1 MISRIVSIALGAF
14 VLASCGAK
22 KPTPTPTVPAP
33 EVGISVPAPPELWRP
48 PLGDSIRH
56 EMRAV
61 WLTTAYGLDWPQ
73 AKADTPHGIRQQ
85 KEELERILDR
95 LVSDG
100 YNTIFFQARLSG
112 NTTYFSNRE
121 PFSRVFT
128 KSGERPDY
136 DPLAFAI
143 DACHKRGLQIHAWMV
158 TYPLTS
164 SRQRPHPIVQ
174 KTPAWAI
181 VHKGTRHLDPGL
193 PEVRRYITELAT
205 DLVKRYN
212 VDGIHFDYF
221 RYPEEAEKF
230 NDSKSYARYGA
241 GQDKEA
247 WRRSN
252 LTRQLEE
259 IKGAVLSINPRIQIS
274 VAPLGKY
281 RKLSDLGRPHGW
293 TAYES
298 VHQDVETWAQR
309 GLVDFVVPMM
319 YYRDQL
325 FEPFVVDWQR
335 TVGKYIPVVV
345 GLAPYR
351 VDPREERSPWAPEV
365 IRDQILISRQH
376 RTGGVSMFREKNIG
390 PREPRLRTL
399 IQQTFA
405 HTALMPELP
414 RGKYPDISAP
424 SQLRVN
430 AEEGKLRLSWQGVE
444 HPLGITYRVW
454 CTIRHADGR
463 EEHQL
468 LVQGLKQPSCT
479 LRLVDFSGG
488 DSIVLGVEAVNAL
501 GVSRAATESVEY
513 KLIERPTTVER

>member
-1 MISRIVSIALGAF
+1 MIKVIVSITLGI
-14 VLASCGAK
+14 VLLASCGTK
-22 KPTPTPTVPAP
+22 KSPHQPTIPIAEPATIPSTVPQ
-33 EVGISVPAPPELWRP
+33 IWQP

-61 WLTTAYGLDWPQ
+61 WLTTAYGLDWPH
-73 AKADTPHGIRQQ
+73 AKADTPNGIRQQ

-112 NTTYFSNRE
+112 NTTYFSDRE

-128 KSGERPDY
+128 KSGKRPEY
-136 DPLAFAI
+136 DPLAFAVE
-143 DACHKRGLQIHAWMV
+143 ACHKRGLQIHAWMV

-174 KTPAWAI
+174 KNPSWAI
-181 VHKGTRHLDPGL
+181 SHKGTRHLDPGL
-193 PEVRRYITELAT
+193 PEVRNYITELAT
-205 DLVKRYN
+205 DLVKRYH

-230 NDSKSYARYGA
+230 NDSKSFLRYGQ
-241 GQDKEA
+241 GLDKAA

-252 LTRQLEE
+252 LTKQLED
-259 IKGAVLSINPRIQIS
+259 IKEAILSINPRIQIS

-319 YYRDQL
+319 YYRDLL

-335 TVGKYIPVVV
+335 TVGKYIPVIV

-365 IRDQILISRQH
+365 IHEQIQISRQH
-376 RTGGVSMFREKNIG
+376 GTGGVSMFREKNIG

-399 IQQTFA
+399 IQKAFRQ
-405 HTALMPELP
+405 TALYPRLS
-414 RGKYPDISAP
+414 RGKYPRVAAP
-424 SQLRVN
+424 DQLQIN
-430 AEEGKLRLSWQGVE
+430 TEEGKLRLSWQGVE

-488 DSIVLGVEAVNAL
+488 DSMTLGVEAVNAL
-501 GVSRAATESVEY
+501 GVSQASTQSVTY
-513 KLIERPTTVER
+513 NFTERPVVEQ

>member
-1 MISRIVSIALGAF
+1 MTYRLVSLALVALL
-14 VLASCGAK
+14 LASCGAK
-22 KPTPTPTVPAP
+22 KPLPQAP
-33 EVGISVPAPPELWRP
+33 LDIPKTDIELPAPPQIWRP

-61 WLTTAYGLDWPQ
+61 WLTTAYGLDWPRS
-73 AKADTPHGIRQQ
+73 KADTPNGIRQQ

-95 LVSDG
+95 LVADG

-112 NTTYFSNRE
+112 NTTYFSERE

-128 KSGERPDY
+128 KDGERPDY
-136 DPLAFAI
+136 DPLAFAVE
-143 DACHKRGLQIHAWMV
+143 ACHKRGLQIHAWMV

-174 KTPAWAI
+174 KNPSWAI
-181 VHKGTRHLDPGL
+181 AHKGSRHLDPGL
-193 PEVRRYITELAT
+193 PEVRSYITELAS
-205 DLVKRYN
+205 DLARRYE

-230 NDSKSYARYGA
+230 NDTKSYARYGK

-247 WRRSN
+247 WRRDN
-252 LTRQLEE
+252 LTRQLEQV
-259 IKGAVLSINPRIQIS
+259 KDSLQAINPRIQIS

-309 GLVDFVVPMM
+309 ALVDFVVPMM
-319 YYRDQL
+319 YYRDHL

-351 VDPREERSPWAPEV
+351 VDPKEERSPWAPEV
-365 IRDQILISRQH
+365 IHDQILIARQH
-376 RTGGVSMFREKNIG
+376 GTGGVSMFREKNIG
-390 PREPRLRTL
+390 PEQPRLRTL
-399 IQQTFA
+399 IQQAFRLP
-405 HTALMPELP
+405 ALMPKLP
-414 RGKYPDISAP
+414 RGKHPSLVAP
-424 SQLRVN
+424 SQLKVSSQ
-430 AEEGKLRLSWQGVE
+430 EGKVHLSWQGVE
-444 HPLGITYRVW
+444 HPLGVTYRVW
-454 CTIRHADGR
+454 CTIVHANGR
-463 EEHQL
+463 KESQL
-468 LVQGLKQPSCT
+468 LVQGLKQPSCI

-501 GVSRAATESVEY
+501 GVSQASTESIEY
-513 KLIERPTTVER
+513 KLVAQPALEQ